1 MVDPTSDLD
10 EDVDESNAPRC
21 EVCGEPIVRDPDHH
35 VVTWVDDGEVRHRH
49 FCSDEC
55 REAWDDSERAGA

>member
-21 EVCGEPIVRDPDHH
+21 AVCDRPLVRDPGHR
-35 VVTWVDDGEVRHRH
+35 VVTWIDDGRVETAH
-49 FCSDEC
+49 FCGASC
-55 REAWDDSERAGA
+55 RESWSES